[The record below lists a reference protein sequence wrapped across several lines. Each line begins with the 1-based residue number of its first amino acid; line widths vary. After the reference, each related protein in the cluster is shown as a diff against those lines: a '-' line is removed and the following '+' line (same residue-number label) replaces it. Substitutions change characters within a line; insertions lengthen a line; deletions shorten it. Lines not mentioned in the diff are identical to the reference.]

1 MRARWL
7 ARIPQSNRGS
17 MNEAKEM
24 SILLEPQEA
33 SVVWEP
39 PATKALDE
47 VVWQAWLKK
56 GRAENR
62 RDSAARVKALTWVSI
77 AALLMAAAGLWSHPG
92 LFDVVVRFIVV
103 AGALV
108 LMAGAFHAKNYPV
121 AALFGALV
129 VLYNPVAPLFGFS
142 GGWQCAVL
150 AASSIPFIASAASR
164 GVRTAH

>member
-1 MRARWL
+1 
-7 ARIPQSNRGS
+7 

-24 SILLEPQEA
+24 AILLEPQEA

-47 VVWQAWLKK
+47 VVWQAWLER
-56 GRAENR
+56 GRVQDR
-62 RDSAARVKALTWVSI
+62 RDSAARVKAVTWVSI
-77 AALLMAAAGLWSHPG
+77 AALLLTAAGLWSHPG
-92 LFDVVVRFIVV
+92 LYDVVVRFIVV

-108 LMAGAFHAKNYPV
+108 LMVGAFQPKNYPI
-121 AALFGALV
+121 AALFGALA

-142 GGWQCAVL
+142 GGWQSAVL
-150 AASSIPFIASAASR
+150 AASAIPFIASVASR